1 MKVIILCGG
10 LGSRLAEETTKKP
23 KPMVEIG
30 GIPIIRHIMGIYSQ
44 FGYKDFILAA
54 GYKAEYI
61 ENYFKK
67 KIFGLN
73 IKVVNTGRNTL
84 TGGRLLRLKKLFKKN
99 DNFML
104 TYGDGLSSQ
113 NIKKLVKFHI
123 SHKRIGSLTAVHP
136 PVRFGELKIDKNKV
150 KLFQEKPQSKTAWI
164 NGGFFVFNYSIFGFI
179 KGDKTMLEKEPL
191 QKLAK
196 SNQLFAYK
204 HSGFWQCMDT
214 MRDKIFL
221 NNLIKSKKIPWKK

>member
-10 LGSRLAEETTKKP
+10 LGSRLAEETKKKP

-30 GIPIIRHIMGIYSQ
+30 GKPIIRHIMGIYSQ

-54 GYKAEYI
+54 GYKAKYI
-61 ENYFKK
+61 KKYFENKK
-67 KIFGLN
+67 FSFN
-73 IKVVNTGRNTL
+73 IKVINTGRNTL

-113 NIKKLVKFHI
+113 NIKKLVKFHL
-123 SHKRIGSLTAVHP
+123 SHKKIGTLTAVHP
-136 PVRFGELKIDKNKV
+136 PVRFGELKINKDKV
-150 KLFQEKPQSKTAWI
+150 KLFQEKPQSKTSWI
-164 NGGFFVFNYSIFGFI
+164 NGGFFVFNYDIFDFI

-196 SNQLFAYK
+196 SNQLHAYK

-221 NNLIKSKKIPWKK
+221 NNLVKSKSIPWKK

>member
-1 MKVIILCGG
+1 
-10 LGSRLAEETTKKP
+10 
-23 KPMVEIG
+23 
-30 GIPIIRHIMGIYSQ
+30 
-44 FGYKDFILAA
+44 
-54 GYKAEYI
+54 
-61 ENYFKK
+61 
-67 KIFGLN
+67 
-73 IKVVNTGRNTL
+73 
-84 TGGRLLRLKKLFKKN
+84 
-99 DNFML
+99 ML

-113 NIKKLVKFHI
+113 NIKKLVKFHL

-164 NGGFFVFNYSIFGFI
+164 NGGFFVFNYSIFDFI